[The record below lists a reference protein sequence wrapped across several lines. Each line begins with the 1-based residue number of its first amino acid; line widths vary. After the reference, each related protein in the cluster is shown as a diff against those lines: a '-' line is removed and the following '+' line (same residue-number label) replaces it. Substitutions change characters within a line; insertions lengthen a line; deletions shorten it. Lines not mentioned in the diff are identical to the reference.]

1 MAARDGGQAGFT
13 LVEVLVALAVT
24 AAVITAIGLLMG
36 SNARATRA
44 LERRAALISARNAAV
59 DARLARVRAEI
70 DLARLQSRIPFGAA
84 L

>member
-44 LERRAALISARNAAV
+44 LERRAALMAAAV
-59 DARLARVRAEI
+59 TGRIDVRG
-70 DLARLQSRIPFGAA
+70 LVGGKAA
-84 L
+84 